1 MCNIVRMAKGVCPLC
16 GSEEVTYDPIS
27 SELEDCLPN
36 PDSIE
41 FQKWYFTA
49 TCDECGCQFEEIYE
63 TAYVGCEV
71 ISRKGNKN
79 V

>member
-16 GSEEVTYDPIS
+16 GSEEVTYDPIKDKGPWCDDP
-27 SELEDCLPN
+27 ELITYADHHL
-36 PDSIE
+36 
-41 FQKWYFTA
+41 TV
-49 TCDECGCQFEEIYE
+49 TCDECGCRFEEIYE

>member
-16 GSEEVTYDPIS
+16 GSEEVTYDPITDKGS
-27 SELEDCLPN
+27 WCDDPELLGYADYHLP
-36 PDSIE
+36 
-41 FQKWYFTA
+41 A
-49 TCDECGCQFEEIYE
+49 TCDECGCRFEEIYE